1 MQPYYFPFSICL
13 RFFCKLLYMKNL
25 IESCKTKVKHNQRL
39 VKEDSMV
46 SKEYDIFFT
55 SFSTQ
60 INFV

>member
-1 MQPYYFPFSICL
+1 
-13 RFFCKLLYMKNL
+13 MKNL